1 MNPMYDALMRLPL
14 LGWGLFAA
22 TAQLAGLIQLMN
34 TKSVDV
40 VYAIH
45 IAMRLSMIA
54 FILLVS
60 AAVLL
65 RTRPSGKASGLEP
78 RISALVGSF
87 MMYGMLFFPRR
98 DLSLSGE
105 IVSTLLTMIGSIGAV
120 VALSQLGRSFSI
132 MAESRQLVTTGPYRF
147 VRHPLYLV
155 EEIAMVGVFM
165 QFASIYSALFLVVHI
180 AFQLRRIRNEELVV
194 TTRFPEYAAYSQTT
208 ARLIPGIY

>member
-1 MNPMYDALMRLPL
+1 MYDSLMRLPL
-14 LGWGLFAA
+14 LGWGMIAA
-22 TAQLAGLIQLMN
+22 TIELAGLNQLMN
-34 TKSVDV
+34 AKSVNF

-45 IAMRLSMIA
+45 IASRLSIIA
-54 FILLVS
+54 FILLAS

-65 RTRPSGKASGLEP
+65 RTRPTGKASGLEP

-87 MMYGMLFFPRR
+87 VMYGMVVFPRR

-105 IVSTLLTMIGSIGAV
+105 TISTLLIMIGNVGAV

-147 VRHPLYLV
+147 VRHPLYAA

-165 QFASIYSALFLVVHI
+165 QFASIYTAVLLAVHI
-180 AFQLRRIRNEELVV
+180 AFQLRRMHNEELVLAA
-194 TTRFPEYAAYSQTT
+194 RFPEYPAYRRAT
-208 ARLIPGIY
+208 ARFVPGVY

>member
-1 MNPMYDALMRLPL
+1 MYDSLMRLPL

-40 VYAIH
+40 VYASH

-54 FILLVS
+54 FILLTT

-78 RISALVGSF
+78 RISALAGSF
-87 MMYGMLFFPRR
+87 MVYGMLLFPRY

-105 IVSTLLTMIGSIGAV
+105 IVSTLLTTIGSVGAV
-120 VALSQLGRSFSI
+120 IALSQLGRSFSI
-132 MAESRQLVTTGPYRF
+132 MAESRQLATTGPYRV
-147 VRHPLYLV
+147 VRHPLYLA
-155 EEIAMVGVFM
+155 EEIATVGVFM
-165 QFASIYSALFLVVHI
+165 QFASIYSALFLVMHI
-180 AFQLRRIRNEELVV
+180 AFQLRRMRNEELVL
-194 TTRFPEYAAYSQTT
+194 TSRFPQYAAYSQTT
-208 ARLIPGIY
+208 ARLMPGIY

>member
-1 MNPMYDALMRLPL
+1 MYDLLMRLPL

-22 TAQLAGLIQLMN
+22 TAQLAGIMQLMN

-40 VYAIH
+40 VNAIH

-54 FILLVS
+54 FILLAS

-78 RISALVGSF
+78 RISALAGSF
-87 MMYGMLFFPRR
+87 MMYGMVLFPRH

-105 IVSTLLTMIGSIGAV
+105 IVSTLLTMVGSIGAV
-120 VALSQLGRSFSI
+120 IALSQLGRSFSI
-132 MAESRQLVTTGPYRF
+132 TAESRQLVTTGPYR
-147 VRHPLYLV
+147 VVPHPLYAAEL
-155 EEIAMVGVFM
+155 IATVGVFM
-165 QFASIYSALFLVVHI
+165 QFASIYTVVLLAAYI
-180 AFQLRRIRNEELVV
+180 AFQLRRMHNEELVL
-194 TTRFPEYAAYSQTT
+194 TIRFPEYAAYSQTT

>member
-1 MNPMYDALMRLPL
+1 MYDSLMRLPL
-14 LGWGLFAA
+14 LGWGLFAT
-22 TAQLAGLIQLMN
+22 TAQLAGLIRLMN

-40 VYAIH
+40 VYASH
-45 IAMRLSMIA
+45 IAMPLSMVA

-60 AAVLL
+60 AAVVL

-78 RISALVGSF
+78 RISALAGSF
-87 MMYGMLFFPRR
+87 MMYGMLLFPRH

-105 IVSTLLTMIGSIGAV
+105 IIATLLIMIGNVGAV

-132 MAESRQLVTTGPYRF
+132 MAESRELVTSGPYRF

-180 AFQLRRIRNEELVV
+180 AFQLRRIRNEELVL